1 MGAWAVVIAVFSGVR
16 VERTLSPH
24 ARAAAWRSSRADEE
38 MHWRTCSRQ
47 PRGFARY
54 AIHRAN
60 VLKMALQFTG
70 WQAMR
75 PLGRVFCDRQDA
87 GMRTSWRL
95 RGLRAVALLMLA
107 LAWPAA
113 ASDDASGT
121 LRIGGDANYPPYQ
134 FIDEDGHADGFD
146 IALARAVADDLGLRP
161 RIKLGEWDVAL
172 DRLTRGELDLVPMF
186 WSAER
191 EQHYLF
197 TQPFLIRHHALFG
210 RRGQPELESFDELA
224 NVRVAVQRAGLA
236 SEALHEQAG
245 NDVTLLELDT
255 ESGTLVA
262 VDRGEADYA
271 LAPTGIGY
279 YTINRNALHDV
290 IALSPPLLERK
301 YVFAVPRARADLVP
315 RIDASLERLRA
326 DGELN
331 DLYVEWIGNLN
342 PHASRPWPMIAAVLA
357 ALLVIGFFGHL
368 WWRRSRPPATTPG
381 VGNAGDPA
389 LMADLHDAIAGDKLD
404 FMLQPKLDLR
414 SGRWLGAELLV
425 RWNHPERGPLAPDEF
440 VPMAEQ
446 ARVIGA
452 MNLHLLRCG
461 LQQRRQWPQAEP
473 PLHLSVNVSAN
484 DLADA
489 QLVDDIIDACGQT
502 GAGLMLEVTET
513 DVMREPERV
522 AEALPRLRAQG
533 IRISVADFG
542 AGHSSLVNLRRLAP
556 DELNIDK
563 SFLAPLLHSSPD
575 QATVTALAGL
585 AHPLADTDAAE
596 HLNAEANQRTPPQA
610 DLERCPGYGNRGP
623 GTEETL

>member
-1 MGAWAVVIAVFSGVR
+1 MRRSWCLAG
-16 VERTLSPH
+16 LH
-24 ARAAAWRSSRADEE
+24 A
-38 MHWRTCSRQ
+38 
-47 PRGFARY
+47 
-54 AIHRAN
+54 I
-60 VLKMALQFTG
+60 
-70 WQAMR
+70 
-75 PLGRVFCDRQDA
+75 
-87 GMRTSWRL
+87 
-95 RGLRAVALLMLA
+95 ALLMLA

-113 ASDDASGT
+113 ASDGASGT
-121 LRIGGDANYPPYQ
+121 LRVGGDANYPPYQ
-134 FIDEDGHADGFD
+134 FIDEDGRADGFD
-146 IALARAVADDLGLRP
+146 IALARAVADDLGLEP
-161 RIKLGEWDVAL
+161 RIELGEWDDTL

-210 RRGQPELESFDELA
+210 RRGQPELESLDELA

-236 SEALHEQAG
+236 AEALRKQAG
-245 NDVTLLELDT
+245 SGVTLLELDT

-301 YVFAVPRARADLVP
+301 YVFAMPRARADLVP

-326 DGELN
+326 DGVLN

-342 PHASRPWPMIAAVLA
+342 PHTSRPWRMVAAGLA

-368 WWRRSRPPATTPG
+368 WWRRSRPAAPG
-381 VGNAGDPA
+381 DDDPA
-389 LMADLHDAIAGDKLD
+389 LIADLRDAIAGGRLD

-414 SGRWLGAELLV
+414 SGRWVGAELLV
-425 RWNHPERGPLAPDEF
+425 RWNHPQRGPLAPDEF

-446 ARVIGA
+446 ARVIGT

-489 QLVDDIIDACGQT
+489 QLVDDIIDACGQAGT
-502 GAGLMLEVTET
+502 GLMLEVTET

-522 AEALPRLRAQG
+522 AEALPRLREHG
-533 IRISVADFG
+533 IRIAVDDFG

-556 DELNIDK
+556 DELKIDK
-563 SFLAPLLHSSPD
+563 SFVASLLNSRSD
-575 QATVTALAGL
+575 QAIVTAIVGL
-585 AHPLADTDAAE
+585 AHELGATVAAEGIEDEATQRWLADAGCDVGQGFGIARPMTAGEFTALLVAQQAANNSAQGGPE
-596 HLNAEANQRTPPQA
+596 QQSSSAPPR
-610 DLERCPGYGNRGP
+610 E
-623 GTEETL
+623 